1 MVIPDRLFFDAS
13 VLIAAAASPTGG
25 SVLVIE
31 LCKEKKAT
39 PLASRL
45 VLIEAERNIRKKFEE
60 SVLVRY
66 YNTLAELDP
75 FVLPTPGQQEIE
87 QAQKVVLPKDAHI
100 LAAARNGEA
109 SHLITLDRKHFLS
122 DEVRQ
127 TIRPILAGTPGEY
140 LDQLLAALKP

>member
-1 MVIPDRLFFDAS
+1 MASEDRLFLDAS

-25 SVLVIE
+25 SALVIE
-31 LCKEKKAT
+31 FCKERKAT

-75 FVLPTPGQQEIE
+75 LVLPIPGQQEIE
-87 QAQKVVLPKDAHI
+87 EALKVIRPKDAHD
-100 LAAARNGEA
+100 LAAAQSGEA
-109 SHLITLDRKHFLS
+109 SHLITLDRKHFLT
-122 DEVRQ
+122 DELCKA
-127 TIRPILAGTPGEY
+127 IRPILACTPGEY
-140 LDQLLAALKP
+140 LDHLFASLKP

>member
-1 MVIPDRLFFDAS
+1 MASEDRLFLDAS

-25 SVLVIE
+25 SALVIE
-31 LCKEKKAT
+31 FCKERKAT

-75 FVLPTPGQQEIE
+75 FVLPIPEQQEIE
-87 QAQKVVLPKDAHI
+87 EAQKVVQPKDAHV
-100 LAAARNGEA
+100 LAAARSGEA
-109 SHLITLDRKHFLS
+109 SHLITLDRKHFLT

-127 TIRPILAGTPGEY
+127 AIRPILACTPGEY